1 MTSWMKR
8 VITCNDFNGGRF
20 EVTVV
25 FPPKFQEYVEIETA
39 AIHSQYISLES
50 FKKDLLPIICNNE
63 GRLVNSAYIPKRL
76 GYIDSQN
83 NKTNYL
89 NGAVNTY

>member
-25 FPPKFQEYVEIETA
+25 FPPEFQEYVEIETA

-50 FKKDLLPIICNNE
+50 FKKDVLPIICNNE
-63 GRLVNSAYIPKRL
+63 GRLVNSAYI
-76 GYIDSQN
+76 DSQN

-89 NGAVNTY
+89 NGAVNSY